1 MLEAPPGGYLEDRL
15 ERQWVGAG
23 AGAGTAGA
31 GAGTA
36 GAAPRGASASTWGT
50 LLEAANPFSP
60 DSAGSPNGSL
70 PADTPRPR

>member
-23 AGAGTAGA
+23 AGT
-31 GAGTA
+31 